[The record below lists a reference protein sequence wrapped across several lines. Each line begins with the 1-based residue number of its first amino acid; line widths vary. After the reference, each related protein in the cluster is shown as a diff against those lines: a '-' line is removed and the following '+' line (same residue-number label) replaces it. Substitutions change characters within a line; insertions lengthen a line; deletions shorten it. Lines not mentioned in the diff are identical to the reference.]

1 MNSNSLANLN
11 NTPKMR
17 VLIGLT
23 GSIACYKTCEL
34 IRMLVKANIETKVVL
49 SPSALEF
56 MGIKTLETLTNSQ
69 VYTDTFAPKQSTEH
83 ISLADWA
90 DLFVIAPITANTISK
105 FANGIA
111 DNLITSVFNA

>member
-34 IRMLVKANIETKVVL
+34 IRMLVKANIETKVV
-49 SPSALEF
+49 
-56 MGIKTLETLTNSQ
+56 
-69 VYTDTFAPKQSTEH
+69 
-83 ISLADWA
+83 
-90 DLFVIAPITANTISK
+90 
-105 FANGIA
+105 
-111 DNLITSVFNA
+111 